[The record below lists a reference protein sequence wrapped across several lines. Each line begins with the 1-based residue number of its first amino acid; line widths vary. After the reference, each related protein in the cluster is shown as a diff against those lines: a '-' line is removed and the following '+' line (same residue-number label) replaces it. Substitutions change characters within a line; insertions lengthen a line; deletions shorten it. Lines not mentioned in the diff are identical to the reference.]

1 MCCFCFCFRLEATY
15 PTGILIRLC
24 ALQPG
29 PGSSR
34 LLQPSAPY
42 STIMDSE
49 DSCVQTLTR
58 GRAVICCPSGC
69 HKGCL
74 NQSNTH
80 TYLGSPQSK
89 TKPGF
94 LGGPRSRGRP
104 TRGPAPCCVR
114 LTQWLT
120 QVAVL
125 RKRMGPPGGGRRA
138 NGEENPSYCLLPTK
152 QDHFL
157 FTSSRKK

>member
-42 STIMDSE
+42 STIVDSE
-49 DSCVQTLTR
+49 DGCVQTLTR
-58 GRAVICCPSGC
+58 GRAVSAAHRDATKDASIRA
-69 HKGCL
+69 
-74 NQSNTH
+74 TH
-80 TYLGSPQSK
+80 THLGSPQSK

-94 LGGPRSRGRP
+94 LRGPRGRGRP
-104 TRGPAPCCVR
+104 TRGPAPRCVR
-114 LTQWLT
+114 LTHCLT
-120 QVAVL
+120 QAAVL
-125 RKRMGPPGGGRRA
+125 RKRRGPPGGGRRA